1 MKYPKYIRTKD
12 AIYAL
17 DEGSYTVNGENFYSV
32 PHRIS
37 TFTEDQIVA
46 KSDDILDLIRPG
58 DIVALFDGRV
68 KFEVYEGYNKEENEI
83 MVWRF
88 VDDNLK
94 TAYVDVRQI
103 REVYVKKDNDYRL
116 VATQDYKDPDNKDY
130 SLVWSA
136 VDLYGVRKEN

>member
-68 KFEVYEGYNKEENEI
+68 KFEVYKGYDKEENEI

-130 SLVWSA
+130 SLVWSV
-136 VDLYGVRKEN
+136 VDLCGVRKEN